1 MDNNTVGLRSHNAVI
16 DQVFEH
22 IDNRTTDLGQSQWHE
37 PVEHYV
43 SQKRYEQ
50 EMTLL
55 RERPVVFCPS
65 AAIPEAGSF
74 VSRTAAGT
82 PLLVVRDND
91 LRVRAF
97 INACRHRGM
106 KVASGEGCART
117 FSCPY
122 HGWTYNLDGTLRGV
136 PGAAAFPDLEQ
147 ETSGLKELF
156 ALEKGGLV
164 YVQQEGSPKLN
175 TLDTALEFFDSTQP
189 LIHQSNTVDDAN
201 WKLLTETLLEG
212 YHIKSLHR
220 ESFYPFGLDN
230 INVIE
235 SFGQNSRVVYPFKRI
250 ENLRSVAANE
260 RKIEGFATLV
270 YHLFPNVSVSVLS
283 KHTSVTIIEP
293 LSPTRTQMF
302 SYYIKHRATSGN
314 EISHEA
320 AMKDVDFV
328 NQSGQEEDRAA
339 ARDIQET
346 VTTSANS
353 HLTFGLFE
361 QAIVRF
367 HENLHEELNGG

>member
-1 MDNNTVGLRSHNAVI
+1 
-16 DQVFEH
+16 
-22 IDNRTTDLGQSQWHE
+22 
-37 PVEHYV
+37 
-43 SQKRYEQ
+43 
-50 EMTLL
+50 
-55 RERPVVFCPS
+55 
-65 AAIPEAGSF
+65 
-74 VSRTAAGT
+74 
-82 PLLVVRDND
+82 
-91 LRVRAF
+91 
-97 INACRHRGM
+97 
-106 KVASGEGCART
+106 
-117 FSCPY
+117 
-122 HGWTYNLDGTLRGV
+122 
-136 PGAAAFPDLEQ
+136 
-147 ETSGLKELF
+147 
-156 ALEKGGLV
+156 
-164 YVQQEGSPKLN
+164 
-175 TLDTALEFFDSTQP
+175 
-189 LIHQSNTVDDAN
+189 VDDAN

-361 QAIVRF
+361 QAIVGF